1 MLTLFCAIVGTKGSV
16 FPVDIDANRSVYDL
30 KKEMK
35 AKKLYH
41 FPSDQ
46 FQLFVASD
54 APPPASTD
62 TGVTQYYAQLLAAAY
77 PSVVQLQ
84 NAALKRQVDDFSSQ
98 VS

>member
-54 APPPASTD
+54 APPPHPPT
-62 TGVTQYYAQLLAAAY
+62 
-77 PSVVQLQ
+77 
-84 NAALKRQVDDFSSQ
+84 Q
-98 VS
+98 VSPNITPSYSRLLILLSCSCRTLR